1 MSFRRIFS
9 KRILPQKNRFILNRP
24 LASLHPWYIN
34 IRNDSTIGG
43 IDEIQ
48 FKHKIEQYEMKATE
62 KLRNGEAS
70 EALELYLKANSLQ
83 PNATLLY
90 NIGVC
95 KYQLGQIDE
104 ALSTWEKS
112 LEVMPMVA
120 DVHVNMANVYF
131 LHKKSADK
139 AIKHL
144 GIASSLS
151 PNDGEISYNYGCIL
165 DASGNLE
172 EALVQYKS
180 ALENGISKAEVN
192 IRNIMIKLSAKK
204 A

>member
-1 MSFRRIFS
+1 
-9 KRILPQKNRFILNRP
+9 
-24 LASLHPWYIN
+24 
-34 IRNDSTIGG
+34 
-43 IDEIQ
+43 
-48 FKHKIEQYEMKATE
+48 MKATE